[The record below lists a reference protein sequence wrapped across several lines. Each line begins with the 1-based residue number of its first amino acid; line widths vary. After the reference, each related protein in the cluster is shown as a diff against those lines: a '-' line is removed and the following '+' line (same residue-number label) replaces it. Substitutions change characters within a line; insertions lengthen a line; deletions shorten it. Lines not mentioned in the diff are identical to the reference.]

1 MHLSSFV
8 IQNASILTLLHTVY
22 CLMMDRICLQLQ
34 LTKTKI
40 PEDISPK
47 KTEDEEHG
55 LRITCGS
62 SVLQIDQG

>member
-1 MHLSSFV
+1 M
-8 IQNASILTLLHTVY
+8 
-22 CLMMDRICLQLQ
+22 QLQ

-62 SVLQIDQG
+62 TVLQIGQG